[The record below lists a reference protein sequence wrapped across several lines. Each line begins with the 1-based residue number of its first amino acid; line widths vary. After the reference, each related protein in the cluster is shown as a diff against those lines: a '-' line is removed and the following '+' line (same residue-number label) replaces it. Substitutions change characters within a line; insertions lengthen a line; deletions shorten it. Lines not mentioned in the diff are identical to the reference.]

1 MSRRASLW
9 IGFLAGGWAA
19 TLLLILLP
27 ALGLPT
33 LGLRTAVAEDPPTP
47 VAPGPPPAVQP
58 TEDTLPG
65 PFRTDSRRDPRGLTA
80 IPGGGTADSNGHAI
94 ALAASIGGGES
105 AVYFFDT
112 RAQRVLVYQYKGI
125 VQGSKPLDGRDRGGL
140 RLLAA
145 RNMDYDLKLNG
156 YRDLSEMTYPRMK
169 KAFDDAFSGKKGR
182 NNPFPVKKVG
192 GVKGASK

>member
-19 TLLLILLP
+19 TLLMIF
-27 ALGLPT
+27 LPT
-33 LGLRTAVAEDPPTP
+33 LGVRTALAEDPPQP

-65 PFRTDSRRDPRGLTA
+65 PFRPDSRIDPRGLQA
-80 IPGGGTADSNGHAI
+80 IPGGGTADSNNQSI

-105 AVYFFDT
+105 VVYYFDT
-112 RAQRVLVYQYKGI
+112 KAQRLLVYQYKGI
-125 VQGSKPLDGRDRGGL
+125 VQGSKPLDARDRGGL

-145 RNMDYDLKLNG
+145 RHIDYDLKLHG
-156 YRDLSEMTYPRMK
+156 YRDLSENTRRELK
-169 KAFDDAFSGKKGR
+169 KLYDDAYSGKKSR
-182 NNPFPVKKVG
+182 SNPFPTKKVG
-192 GVKGASK
+192 AKGGAK